1 MERKLDVGQVVGEV
15 FQIYKDQAAVL
26 LPAAAAIFFVEAIL
40 AALLFAGLGLIGVI
54 LAIVISLVATTFFT
68 GMVVELVRDVQ
79 DGRRDSS
86 VSDLFKAVAPVVLP
100 LVAASIL
107 AGIGIGLGFL
117 LLIIPGLFLLTIW
130 AVLAPVIVLE
140 RAGVFGAFGRSQQLV
155 KGNLLPV
162 FGAIVIFFLINLVVG
177 FILSAIG
184 GAAGDVGVFIAQFL
198 TSVITAPLS
207 ALVAA
212 VLYFRLRGDGDAPA
226 AQPADT
232 LAAPARQPADAPATQ
247 PAEPGTGR
255 DPDSPRA

>member
-54 LAIVISLVATTFFT
+54 LAIVISVVATTFYT

-162 FGAIVIFFLINLVVG
+162 FGAIMIFFLINLVVG